1 MPSCQTRHTIYL
13 HQMCIT
19 KAKLAKCFMVPGRHK
34 KYFLSTCN
42 SLQAE
47 GRARGR
53 GGGGRGRGRGQNVT
67 TEDGGLVQFTTHCF
81 FGFFGCGPPFQVKFG
96 HCNFILAVGTCG
108 YNIPT
113 FSRFNFW
120 FKVFWFHHVGAGK
133 WKVDMDAVATNCQ
146 GQHTQAFEGLRL
158 GHDQD
163 GEVKRI

>member
-1 MPSCQTRHTIYL
+1 MPGRIPNQMSDRLPHVRIYATEKARKYARKSSNVRQNVSWRGLWNQSMPSCQTRHTIYL

-19 KAKLAKCFMVPGRHK
+19 KAKLAKCFMVPGRQK

-113 FSRFNFW
+113 FSRFNF
-120 FKVFWFHHVGAGK
+120 
-133 WKVDMDAVATNCQ
+133 
-146 GQHTQAFEGLRL
+146 
-158 GHDQD
+158 
-163 GEVKRI
+163 